1 MFNYTCPCR
10 CGIHRKCSSQEPIT
24 VNVEFR
30 DGHKTVPGTL
40 PCLLPHDILKF
51 LMHDCGLNIPDQLC
65 RNYWQHLDDVND
77 EVAVSSRQLRRLA
90 DQEVWPIGIHGDEAN
105 IGLVNAPFD
114 KILGVFMNV
123 PLFRPRSTLVS
134 RYLLFSVEHSRIVD
148 VHRTINPVL
157 TEIVASLNRC
167 LETGILG
174 RRFIV
179 TELRGDQVWIKFLF
193 QHRSSWQG
201 VPVCFRCQAS
211 TRATDVNYLFYDK
224 WLPTL
229 RSTMD
234 FLVEELPDQMRH
246 LGKP

>member
-1 MFNYTCPCR
+1 
-10 CGIHRKCSSQEPIT
+10 
-24 VNVEFR
+24 
-30 DGHKTVPGTL
+30 
-40 PCLLPHDILKF
+40 
-51 LMHDCGLNIPDQLC
+51 MHDCGLNIPDQLC

-246 LGKP
+246 LGKPWLVLCLVDVAV